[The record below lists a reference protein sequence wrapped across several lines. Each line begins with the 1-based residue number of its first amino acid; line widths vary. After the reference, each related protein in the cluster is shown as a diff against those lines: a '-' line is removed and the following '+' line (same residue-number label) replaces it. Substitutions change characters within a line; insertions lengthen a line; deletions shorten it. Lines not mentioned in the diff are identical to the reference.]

1 MNTNTSLVRLWST
14 ASHEV
19 RARQAVRQSQK
30 SLERELATYRSESD
44 RADLYATLS
53 RYDWA
58 DTKNIHEILNRSHA
72 A

>member
-1 MNTNTSLVRLWST
+1 MNTPLTHLWST
-14 ASHEV
+14 ASREV
-19 RARQAVRQSQK
+19 RARQAARQSQK
-30 SLERELATYRSESD
+30 SLEHELSTYRSEAD